1 MKPIKL
7 SKADD
12 VSYLEVGLI
21 LRDVHLADE
30 ASGQKKTY
38 EVTLN
43 SDIFKVE
50 ITYQETQTKIDIKKI
65 KTIDDIIAEAE
76 RR

>member
-38 EVTLN
+38 EATLN